1 MGWIVTSLR
10 QMSWSVA
17 GRRGVTAVDARAI
30 APVAAAISVGWV
42 VMVAYPMRHDPMGF
56 ALSWAVMSLAMM
68 VPTVMRPMMRIA
80 QGKASRAV
88 GFALG
93 YLAIWT
99 ALAVP
104 AWIAM
109 TWLPIGALSLAVAW
123 IAVGA
128 YAQAPFVLRSFH
140 SCKSL
145 PASSRSMAA
154 GLRQGLSCVIG
165 CAPLMLVVMAT
176 AMQVNAGPLIAA
188 IIMFAV
194 MWLMMWQKA
203 PSTQES
209 ALRAVGVALVI
220 GGALLGVTGDF
231 SGHQH
236 MR

>member
-1 MGWIVTSLR
+1 MTR
-10 QMSWSVA
+10 
-17 GRRGVTAVDARAI
+17 GREATALDVRSI
-30 APVAAAISVGWV
+30 APVVAAISVGWV
-42 VMVAYPMRHDPMGF
+42 VMVMYPMRHDLMGF

-99 ALAVP
+99 ALAIP
-104 AWIAM
+104 AWIAV
-109 TWLPIGALSLAVAW
+109 TRFPIGALTLAVAW

-128 YAQAPFVLRSFH
+128 YAQVPFVLKSFR

-145 PASSRSMAA
+145 PATSHSMAA
-154 GLRQGLSCVIG
+154 GLRQGVSCVIG
-165 CAPLMLVVMAT
+165 CAPMMVVVMAT
-176 AMQVNAGPLIAA
+176 IMQVNAGPLVAA
-188 IIMFAV
+188 VVMFAV
-194 MWLMMWQKA
+194 MWLMIWQKA

-209 ALRAVGVALVI
+209 ALRALGVALVI

-236 MR
+236 MN

>member
-1 MGWIVTSLR
+1 VK
-10 QMSWSVA
+10 WSVA
-17 GRRGVTAVDARAI
+17 RGRESVALDTRAI
-30 APVAAAISVGWV
+30 APVLAAISVGWLVIV
-42 VMVAYPMRHDPMGF
+42 VYPMRHDPMGF

-68 VPTVMRPMMRIA
+68 VPTVMRPMMRVA
-80 QGKASRAV
+80 QGKSSRAV

-99 ALAVP
+99 VSAVP
-104 AWIAM
+104 AWVVM
-109 TWLPIGALSLAVAW
+109 TWLPVGSLSLAVAW

-128 YAQAPFVLRSFH
+128 YAQAPFVLKSFH
-140 SCKSL
+140 SCRSL
-145 PASSRSMAA
+145 PTSSRAMST

-165 CAPLMLVVMAT
+165 CAPLMVVVMAT
-176 AMQVNAGPLIAA
+176 IMQMNAGPLIAA
-188 IIMFAV
+188 SVMFAAMWV
-194 MWLMMWQKA
+194 MIWQKA

-209 ALRAVGVALVI
+209 SLRAVGVALVI